1 MSRVVVRA
9 ELMVVLEAPEA
20 WLVAVGAQRDAA
32 AFHCLFQHFAPRL
45 KGFFVRGGLDA
56 ARADELVQEVLVRV
70 WVHARSYDPA
80 RASANTWVF
89 TIARN
94 TRIDVARRDNVRALA
109 VPDDGW
115 SGGLDGPLVAM
126 QSRDEAAAVRAALE
140 GLPDGQRVVLERV
153 YFEERSLPE
162 IAAAEGL
169 PLGTV
174 KSRVRLAFERLRTAL
189 GSER

>member
-1 MSRVVVRA
+1 VSRVVVRA

-20 WLVAVGAQRDAA
+20 WLVAVGARRDPA
-32 AFHCLFQHFAPRL
+32 AFRSLFEHFAPRL
-45 KGFFVRGGLDA
+45 KGFFVRGGLDP

-94 TRIDVARRDNVRALA
+94 TRIDVARRDSVRATAL
-109 VPDDGW
+109 PDDGA
-115 SGGLDGPLVAM
+115 SGGPEGPLVAL
-126 QSRDEAAAVRAALE
+126 QSRHEAAALRAALQE
-140 GLPDGQRVVLERV
+140 LPDGQRVVLERA
-153 YFEERSLPE
+153 YFEERSLSE
-162 IAAAEGL
+162 IAAQEGL

-174 KSRVRLAFERLRTAL
+174 KSRVRLAFERLRVAL
-189 GSER
+189 GAAR

>member
-1 MSRVVVRA
+1 VVVRA
-9 ELMVVLEAPEA
+9 EIMVVLEAPEA
-20 WLVAVGAQRDAA
+20 WLVAIGAQRDAA
-32 AFHCLFQHFAPRL
+32 AFRCLFEHFAPRL
-45 KGFFVRGGLDA
+45 KGFFVRGGLDP

-70 WVHARSYDPA
+70 WVHARSFDPA

-109 VPDDGW
+109 VPDDGA
-115 SGGLDGPLVAM
+115 SGGIESPLVAL

-140 GLPDGQRVVLERV
+140 RLPDGQRVVLERA